1 MHVESESHRGWVQ
14 LERLFCAPC
23 VELHLSLA
31 LASNTHSLRSVHVL
45 AMKVVLLP
53 AVPFIEA
60 SEELHVEFPV
70 PSRLLFEMHIST
82 FTGGVVTHSQPVSIE
97 HCTEHPSPFKVLPSS
112 QISEA

>member
-1 MHVESESHRGWVQ
+1 
-14 LERLFCAPC
+14 
-23 VELHLSLA
+23 
-31 LASNTHSLRSVHVL
+31 
-45 AMKVVLLP
+45 MKVVLLP

-112 QISEA
+112 QISEASMNPSPHSDVTNADTRTVI